1 MRNSSFTHSARPLLA
16 MLALVAFDSASVQAE
31 DVIVTAT
38 IDGSGTT
45 NTCPP
50 SCCDNLGTSTTT
62 AYYSTAIPAGIAPRK
77 SRYAN
82 SRLATWTVMPLLG
95 STSGAYK
102 VYVSKGTSISCPSDI
117 HVKIVATS
125 GCLLYD
131 TNGVAA
137 PSGVDTTAFQADASL
152 HVWTPVAIITNSS
165 ATPAITFS
173 WASGGFDRWY
183 MDEVRFENL
192 APGTATPARI
202 TQILYDNPIT
212 LSGTGPVS
220 HTFALVSSTNA
231 AKALNQWTLEQ
242 TDIAGSGSFTFSI
255 TPGAAKARFF
265 RVITQ

>member
-1 MRNSSFTHSARPLLA
+1 MKSLFPPSTRSLLA
-16 MLALVAFDSASVQAE
+16 LLALLAFGAVSLQAE
-31 DVIVTAT
+31 DVIVTGCVGAAL
-38 IDGSGTT
+38 

-50 SCCDNLGTSTTT
+50 SCPADLGSSGTLS
-62 AYYSTAIPAGIAPRK
+62 AAVSAAIPAGEARSKTMFGK
-77 SRYAN
+77 S
-82 SRLATWTVMPLLG
+82 SLATWTVTPTLRA
-95 STSGAYK
+95 SPGAYK
-102 VYVSKGTSISCPSDI
+102 VYVSKGANSSCASDI

-125 GCLLYD
+125 GCMLYD

-137 PSGVDTTAFQADASL
+137 PTGVDTPAFQRDASID
-152 HVWTPVAIITNSS
+152 VWTPVAIITNSS
-165 ATPAITFS
+165 ATPTITFS

-202 TQILYDNPIT
+202 TQILYGNPIT
-212 LSGTGPVS
+212 ISGTGPVS

-231 AKALNQWTLEQ
+231 AKALNQWTPER
-242 TDIAGSGSFTFSI
+242 TETAGNGSFTFSI